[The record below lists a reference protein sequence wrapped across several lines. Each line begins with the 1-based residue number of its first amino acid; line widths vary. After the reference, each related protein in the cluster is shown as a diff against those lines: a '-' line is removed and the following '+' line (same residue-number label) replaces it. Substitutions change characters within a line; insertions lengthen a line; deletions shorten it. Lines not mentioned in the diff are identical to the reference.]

1 MNKKKTEKVTTAHPK
16 HKAHT
21 DIVPIEET
29 DNLVKTAEN
38 TPSQPTKTTKTEK
51 IESSAQDAEKI
62 ETAAQAR
69 DADLLKENLINRQL
83 ENLWAN
89 GRKQLLNE
97 PSRQSKK

>member
-29 DNLVKTAEN
+29 DNLVKTAET
-38 TPSQPTKTTKTEK
+38 TPPQPAKTTKT
-51 IESSAQDAEKI
+51 ESSAQDAEKI

-83 ENLWAN
+83 EMLWAN